1 MMIFC
6 GQIIETQLFRAK
18 TQDLADNRR
27 MFELF
32 TKCKDHSMHKGD
44 HELEVENARLNDVQQ
59 QLLDLLQQA
68 GVNPYQ
74 WL

>member
-32 TKCKDHSMHKGD
+32 TKFKDHSMRKGD
-44 HELEVENARLNDVQQ
+44 REVSISFSLPAH
-59 QLLDLLQQA
+59 A
-68 GVNPYQ
+68 Y
-74 WL
+74 

>member
-1 MMIFC
+1 VVDAPARGESFNSACADDDFC
-6 GQIIETQLFRAK
+6 GQVMETKLVRAK

-44 HELEVENARLNDVQQ
+44 HEVSIFLNLPAHAD
-59 QLLDLLQQA
+59 
-68 GVNPYQ
+68 
-74 WL
+74 